1 MKQKV
6 QFLVIFF
13 CVYHILGAFLAMC
26 MDVVFVLF
34 KAKIERARRIKA
46 NTHRTVFAVIFST
59 KTRLLLYVD
68 VDVKRRTSSL
78 TAWFLSIP
86 KLLMPWRNPFETLK
100 YGF

>member
-46 NTHRTVFAVIFST
+46 NTHRTVRFSQ
-59 KTRLLLYVD
+59 
-68 VDVKRRTSSL
+68 
-78 TAWFLSIP
+78 
-86 KLLMPWRNPFETLK
+86 
-100 YGF
+100 